1 MMRTFNLRRRDIP
14 LGLAVS
20 GWLVLGITA
29 IAGHNLIRPLAVFAF
44 ALLGTGVALIRLL
57 RIRDLLERL
66 LLVLALGMSIAA
78 LAAGAIAVGHD
89 MQPARVLAVL
99 AVICSCA
106 ALIELTREVGRS

>member
-29 IAGHNLIRPLAVFAF
+29 IAGHNLIRPLAVFA
-44 ALLGTGVALIRLL
+44 
-57 RIRDLLERL
+57 
-66 LLVLALGMSIAA
+66 A
-78 LAAGAIAVGHD
+78 LAAEAIAIGHAT
-89 MQPARVLAVL
+89 QPARVLAVL